1 MSLTAQT
8 PAEGGRRLR
17 ALPKRPLMSLPFV
30 ALIIVGL
37 AIAGHGA
44 IIPAKAALAQV
55 LLDRAFARSQS
66 SHTPV
71 KAWPWADNAPVA
83 RITVPRLKVS
93 EIVLSGG
100 SGEALAFGPTLM
112 PGSAHPGQRGTSVF
126 AAHRDTHFRFLQ
138 HLEPGDVVLVETLDR
153 ARSAYRVQGGY
164 VVRNDRFGIDA
175 HALTPTLAL
184 TTCWPFDA
192 HQRGPLRYVVTA
204 RRVA

>member
-1 MSLTAQT
+1 VSLTAQT

-138 HLEPGDVVLVETLDR
+138 HLEPSDVVLVETLDR

>member
-1 MSLTAQT
+1 MSLTASAT
-8 PAEGGRRLR
+8 AKGGRRSR
-17 ALPKRPLMSLPFV
+17 ALPKLPLMALPFA
-30 ALIIVGL
+30 ALMIVGL
-37 AIAGHGA
+37 AIAGYGA
-44 IIPAKAALAQV
+44 VIPAKAALAQV
-55 LLDRAFARSQS
+55 LLDRAFARSVS
-66 SHTPV
+66 SHSPV
-71 KAWPWADNAPVA
+71 KAWPWADNAPVV

-93 EIVLSGG
+93 EVVLSGG

-138 HLEPGDVVLVETLDR
+138 HLEPGDTVIVETLDG
-153 ARSAYRVQGGY
+153 ARTPYRVQSGY

>member
-1 MSLTAQT
+1 MSLTASAT
-8 PAEGGRRLR
+8 AKGGRRSR
-17 ALPKRPLMSLPFV
+17 ALPKLPLLALPFV
-30 ALIIVGL
+30 ALMIVGA

-55 LLDRAFARSQS
+55 LLDHAFAKSQS

-112 PGSAHPGQRGTSVF
+112 PGSAQPGQPGTSVF

-138 HLEPGDVVLVETLDR
+138 HLEPGDAVIVETLDG
-153 ARSAYRVQGGY
+153 ARTPYRVQGGY

-175 HALTPTLAL
+175 HAVTPTLAL
-184 TTCWPFDA
+184 TTCWPFDT

-204 RRVA
+204 RRL